1 MSIKTNNEDL
11 KNSVIIS
18 ILNHSIDKLNRLN
31 STLHE
36 TDRLNKLIPT
46 QETTFCEI
54 FNTCYNRLKKKS
66 NNIVT
71 YNPNTNNYTIKLAFH
86 LSQFQDTPSNVED
99 FVLTENEFI
108 KLIID
113 SILFAMFK
121 YRGNTVWTRDLN
133 DNSVLVSN
141 AALRRHYHNLM
152 AKLGLY
158 LFEPQ
163 ELSIKLQQ
171 LADDY
176 SREPVEPVEPV
187 DNIPLPY
194 DPNLLPYDPTKLP
207 YDPTKLPYDP
217 TLLPR
222 PKTPDQGWPSLRKG
236 GTNKRKRKYS
246 PTKSS
251 RRRRNKR
258 KSYSIKRRRIKC
270 RSK

>member
-31 STLHE
+31 STLNE
-36 TDRLNKLIPT
+36 TDRLNKLTPT

-71 YNPNTNNYTIKLAFH
+71 YNPNTNNYTINLAFH
-86 LSQFQDTPSNVED
+86 LSQFHDTPSNVAD

-121 YRGNTVWTRDLN
+121 YRGNTVWTRDLY

-141 AALRRHYHNLM
+141 AALRRHYHNMM

-163 ELSIKLQQ
+163 ELYIKLQQ

-176 SREPVEPVEPV
+176 SRAPVG
-187 DNIPLPY
+187 NI
-194 DPNLLPYDPTKLP
+194 T
-207 YDPTKLPYDP
+207 
-217 TLLPR
+217 
-222 PKTPDQGWPSLRKG
+222 
-236 GTNKRKRKYS
+236 
-246 PTKSS
+246 
-251 RRRRNKR
+251 
-258 KSYSIKRRRIKC
+258 
-270 RSK
+270 

>member
-18 ILNHSIDKLNRLN
+18 ILNHSIDKLNTLN

-36 TDRLNKLIPT
+36 TDRLNKLTPT

-86 LSQFQDTPSNVED
+86 LSQFQDTPSNVAD

-121 YRGNTVWTRDLN
+121 YRGNTVWTRDLY

-141 AALRRHYHNLM
+141 AALRIHYHNLM

-176 SREPVEPVEPV
+176 SRAPVG
-187 DNIPLPY
+187 NIP
-194 DPNLLPYDPTKLP
+194 
-207 YDPTKLPYDP
+207 LPYDP

-236 GTNKRKRKYS
+236 GTNKRKRKYT